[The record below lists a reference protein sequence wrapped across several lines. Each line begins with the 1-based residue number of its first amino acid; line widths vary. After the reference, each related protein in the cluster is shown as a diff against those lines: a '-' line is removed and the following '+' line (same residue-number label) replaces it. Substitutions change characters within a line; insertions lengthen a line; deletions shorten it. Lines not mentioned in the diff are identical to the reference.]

1 MGRPEK
7 PVDQTVPELARL
19 ATFLRDERAK
29 TNRSYAVL
37 ADVAEVSAATLKR
50 AAAGT
55 SLPTWH
61 TVRQYLRACHVQV
74 PHLVFVRLAEQ
85 LFFTDLYAP
94 GFQDTLDQAMVYWN
108 LAQKGMQKVQNRRPR
123 PMPTCRYVY
132 DEADLSAR
140 LRELHAWAWSP
151 SAHVMEERAGDFG
164 VLPHSTAH
172 RIIKGQT
179 LPRRIDQLH
188 GFLRACGLPES
199 KWNDWTTA
207 WRQVDNIRSVRVL
220 ESKMHLIIDDMVERE
235 VRRRMGISEPRE
247 LVA

>member
-29 TNRSYAVL
+29 ANRSYAVL

-55 SLPTWH
+55 SLPTWR
-61 TVRQYLRACHVQV
+61 TVRQYLRACYVKV
-74 PHLVFVRLAEQ
+74 PEPVYVRVAGET
-85 LFFTDLYAP
+85 FFTDFYSP
-94 GFQDTLDQAMVYWN
+94 EFRQALHQAGDLWD
-108 LAQKGMQKVQNRRPR
+108 LAEEGVQEAENCRPR

-140 LRELHAWAWSP
+140 LRELHAWARSP
-151 SAHVMEERAGDFG
+151 SAHAMEERAGEFG

-172 RIIKGQT
+172 RIIKGKA

-199 KWNDWTTA
+199 KWEDWITA
-207 WRQVDNIRSVRVL
+207 WWQVDNIRSVQAV
-220 ESKMHLIIDDMVERE
+220 ENKMHLIIDDMVERE
-235 VRRRMGISEPRE
+235 VRRRMGISGPRE